1 MLKTVMIFLLCLITI
16 AIIGNPK
23 KTPKETTIISDIK
36 SEYEMKC
43 EQVYTDFIINV
54 HRCENKETICYK
66 TTKGIS
72 CLKKENQ
79 KE

>member
-1 MLKTVMIFLLCLITI
+1 MLKPLTVFPI
-16 AIIGNPK
+16 AIAIATGGCN
-23 KTPKETTIISDIK
+23 KETTKEPVIT

-43 EQVYTDFIINV
+43 EQVYKDYIINV

-72 CLKKENQ
+72 CLKKD
-79 KE
+79 